1 MFAAYLKLGF
11 EHILDVNGLDHVL
24 FLVAL
29 TIMYSFK
36 EWKTVLIL
44 ATAFTI
50 GHSITLAM
58 SALNIISIDSGVIEI
73 LIAASIFFTAMINI
87 VRKPH
92 SRSSGALYGAAL
104 FFGFIHGM
112 GFSNFFKTILGKDD
126 IVVPL
131 LAFNIGV
138 ELAQII
144 VVLLCLIINYVIT
157 SFIGIKRKYWI
168 LIISFLVALWSFIL
182 ILERI

>member
-1 MFAAYLKLGF
+1 MELGF

-24 FLVAL
+24 FLVVL
-29 TIMYSFK
+29 TIMYTFR
-36 EWKTVLIL
+36 EWKTVLLL

-58 SALNIISIDSGVIEI
+58 SALNIITIDSRLIEI
-73 LIAASIFFTAMINI
+73 LIAVSIFLTALIDLLP
-87 VRKPH
+87 KPQ
-92 SRSSGALYGAAL
+92 SSSPGLMYGMAL
-104 FFGFIHGM
+104 FFGFFHGM

-126 IVVPL
+126 ITIPL

-144 VVLLCLIINYVIT
+144 VVFLCLLVNYLIIKYLG
-157 SFIGIKRKYWI
+157 FKRKFWI
-168 LIISFLVALWSFIL
+168 LLVSGSVAFWALTL
-182 ILERI
+182 ILDRI